1 MKKFI
6 LGAFALSMIS
16 ACDARRTQP
25 VPQDTVVKSD
35 KKETGVVIYTS
46 DLCSWCTSAK
56 DILNE
61 HKIPYREIN
70 VRGNK
75 RLIDEMEAKT
85 GKRTVPQIVI
95 NGEHIGSYLSLA
107 SESMSG
113 DLDKRLGR
121 DKKEA

>member
-1 MKKFI
+1 MRKFI

-16 ACDARRTQP
+16 ACDAHRTQP
-25 VPQDTVVKSD
+25 VPQDMVVKSD
-35 KKETGVVIYTS
+35 KQETGVVIYTS

-75 RLIDEMEAKT
+75 KLIDEMEAKT

>member
-16 ACDARRTQP
+16 ACDARRAQP
-25 VPQDTVVKSD
+25 LPQDTVVKSD
-35 KKETGVVIYTS
+35 KQETGVVIYTS

-61 HKIPYREIN
+61 HKISYREIN

-75 RLIDEMEAKT
+75 KLIDEMEAKT

>member
-6 LGAFALSMIS
+6 LCFFALSMVTACQASRVPVKTES
-16 ACDARRTQP
+16 A
-25 VPQDTVVKSD
+25 VVDQKNNT
-35 KKETGVVIYTS
+35 EVIVYTS
-46 DLCSWCTSAK
+46 DLCSWCNSAK
-56 DILNE
+56 DLLKE
-61 HKIPYREIN
+61 HNIPYKEIN

-75 RLIDEMEAKT
+75 KLIDDMEAKT

-113 DLDKRLGR
+113 QLDKRLGR